1 MILKEIEIDGKKVA
15 FRASAT
21 IPRLYRA
28 YFERD
33 IFKDMVKLQKAAEQS
48 ENNGEEYKID
58 SLEMFENVAFIMAKH
73 ANPKIPDTPEEWL
86 EQFNVF
92 SIYTV
97 LPQILEL
104 WKLNN
109 LRDVESKKKI
119 RIVSEK

>member
-28 YFERD
+28 YFGKD
-33 IFKDMVKLQKAAEQS
+33 IFKDMLKLEKAAKEAE
-48 ENNGEEYKID
+48 ENDKEFEID
-58 SLEMFENVAFIMAKH
+58 SLETFEDIAYIMAKH
-73 ANPKIPDTPEEWL
+73 ADSSQPNTVDEWL

-104 WKLNN
+104 WELNN
-109 LRDVESKKKI
+109 MVQVESKKKLNQ
-119 RIVSEK
+119 VAGK